1 MSFIWPVMLLFL
13 LIIPL
18 FVWLYLRMQRRRQ
31 QIATRYGSLG
41 LVQTAGRPLGR
52 RRHLPP
58 ALFLTGLTILLL
70 ALARPQAVISLP
82 RLEGTIILAFDV
94 SGSMAAED
102 LTPTR
107 MEAAKTAALAFVERQ
122 PASVR
127 IGIVAFSDGGLA
139 VLPPTNDQAAIFSAI
154 NRLAPERGT
163 SLAQGIFA
171 SLDAI
176 FLDPDA
182 DQPRLYTNLTP
193 TPSPTPPPVPAG
205 SYSGGAIVLLTD
217 GENTAPPDPLEAVQ
231 IAADR
236 GVRIYPIGIGSAE
249 GVNLEVEGFTV
260 HTRLDEATLQQ
271 IAELSAGT
279 YYNATDEEELR
290 TIYEQLN
297 PQLVVKTEEMEVTS
311 LLAGVSILLLLSGG
325 IVSLFWFS
333 RMP

>member
-1 MSFIWPVMLLFL
+1 MSFIWPAMLLFL

-18 FVWLYLRMQRRRQ
+18 FVWLYLRMQRRRRH
-31 QIATRYGSLG
+31 IAARYGSLG
-41 LVQTAGRPLGR
+41 LMQTAGRPLGG

-58 ALFLTGLTILLL
+58 ALFLSGLTILLL
-70 ALARPQAVISLP
+70 ALARPQAAVSLP
-82 RLEGTIILAFDV
+82 RLEGTIVLAFDV
-94 SGSMAAED
+94 SGSMAAAD

-127 IGIVAFSDGGLA
+127 IGVVAFSDGGLA

-171 SLDAI
+171 ALDTL

-182 DQPRLYTNLTP
+182 DELRLYSNLTP
-193 TPSPTPPPVPAG
+193 APTPTPPPVPAG
-205 SYSGGAIVLLTD
+205 SHTGAAIVLLTD
-217 GENTAPPDPLEAVQ
+217 GENTAPPDPFAATQL
-231 IAADR
+231 AADR
-236 GVRIYPIGIGSAE
+236 GVRIYPIGIGSAA
-249 GVNLEVEGFTV
+249 GTNLQVEGFTV
-260 HTRLDEATLQQ
+260 HTRLDAATLQQ
-271 IAELSAGT
+271 IAELTAGI
-279 YYNATDEEELR
+279 YYNAADEEELR
-290 TIYEQLN
+290 TIYENLD

-311 LLAGVSILLLLSGG
+311 LFAGASILLLLSGG
-325 IVSLFWFS
+325 IVSLLWFS